1 MIKTILIIIAI
12 FVVGMYGAA
21 AHIKCKELEEK
32 FKELKDVTERSIKL
46 NSEILSDYNKHSS
59 MAEDYMSRL
68 ASIAKAD
75 HEYEDKKI
83 ESLLKL
89 MEHFEQKYGD
99 TSNDESP

>member
-1 MIKTILIIIAI
+1 MLKTILIILAI
-12 FVVGMYGAA
+12 FIVGIYGVAA
-21 AHIKCKELEEK
+21 NNKTKELEEK

-75 HEYEDKKI
+75 HEFENKKI

-89 MEHFEQKYGD
+89 IEHFEQKYG
-99 TSNDESP
+99 NDMGE